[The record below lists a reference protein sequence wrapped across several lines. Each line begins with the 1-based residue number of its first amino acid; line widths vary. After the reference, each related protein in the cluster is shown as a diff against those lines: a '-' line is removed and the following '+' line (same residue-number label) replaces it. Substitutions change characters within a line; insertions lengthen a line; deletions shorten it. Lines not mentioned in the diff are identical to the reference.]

1 MMKSKALN
9 LTVSTALLLSM
20 AAVAG
25 CGNTNDGNTTRTK
38 SVDTGRIG
46 VNSVR
51 NNQNVG
57 TSRQQHD
64 LTNLKYSKTLSEKV
78 SEIHGVGP
86 AHVFVTNR
94 NAYVSLSRNGVNT
107 THGMN
112 TTHGNRNDGHITG
125 MNTSNNN
132 GHITGMS
139 TTNRHSTNGT
149 TTGNGTTNVRNR
161 TFGTSSTGSVGIL
174 RGMAND
180 TRRGVENTTGLG
192 RNADN
197 RGFGVNGTTN
207 GGFGGSHFNTLNGT
221 RTNGLMG
228 TNGTR
233 TDGLMGTNGTRTH
246 GLMGTDGTR
255 TNGLMGTNGTRTDGL
270 MGTTGTGT
278 TSTGTSNTFGGTN
291 GVTDNTYMGTGINGV
306 PYGTYNN
313 NNNMGIMSTN
323 REEVPEHVRQEIT
336 SKIRKTAPHISQV
349 YVSTDE
355 GFYQHAHGYAN
366 GGHAR
371 NTVGTLSRDF
381 GSWINRVFPLSLGTR
396 NGMNDTRGNMTKND
410 TDDGWFGGNRN
421 SR

>member
-25 CGNTNDGNTTRTK
+25 CGNTNDGNTTRTN

-51 NNQNVG
+51 NNQNAG
-57 TSRQQHD
+57 TTRQHD
-64 LTNLKYSKTLSEKV
+64 LTNLKYSKTLSDKV
-78 SEIHGVGP
+78 SDISGVGR

-94 NAYVSLSRNGVNT
+94 NAYVSLSRNG
-107 THGMN
+107 MN
-112 TTHGNRNDGHITG
+112 TINDT
-125 MNTSNNN
+125 NTSSNN
-132 GHITGMS
+132 GRVTGMS
-139 TTNRHSTNGT
+139 TGANRNSTNGT
-149 TTGNGTTNVRNR
+149 MTGNGTTNVRNR
-161 TFGTSSTGSVGIL
+161 TFGTSGTGSVGIL

-207 GGFGGSHFNTLNGT
+207 GGFGGGNFNTLNGNRTNGLMGTNGTGLGTNGT

-228 TNGTR
+228 TNGTG
-233 TDGLMGTNGTRTH
+233 TTSMGTN
-246 GLMGTDGTR
+246 
-255 TNGLMGTNGTRTDGL
+255 
-270 MGTTGTGT
+270 
-278 TSTGTSNTFGGTN
+278 NTLGGTN
-291 GVTDNTYMGTGINGV
+291 GATDNTFIGTGINGV
-306 PYGTYNN
+306 PYGTYS
-313 NNNMGIMSTN
+313 NNNMGMMSTN

-349 YVSTDE
+349 YVSTDDD
-355 GFYQHAHGYAN
+355 FYQHANGFAN
-366 GGHAR
+366 GDNAN
-371 NTVGTLSRDF
+371 NTLGTLSRDF
-381 GSWINRVFPLSLGTR
+381 GSWINRVFPLNLGGR
-396 NGMNDTRGNMTKND
+396 DGMNDTRGNLMKND

>member
-25 CGNTNDGNTTRTK
+25 CGNNNDGNTTRTN

-94 NAYVSLSRNGVNT
+94 NAYVSLSRNGMGTINEK
-107 THGMN
+107 
-112 TTHGNRNDGHITG
+112 
-125 MNTSNNN
+125 NTSTNN
-132 GHITGMS
+132 GRVTGMS
-139 TTNRHSTNGT
+139 TGATRSSTNGSM
-149 TTGNGTTNVRNR
+149 TGNGTTNVRNR
-161 TFGTSSTGSVGIL
+161 TFGTSGTGSVGIL

-207 GGFGGSHFNTLNGT
+207 GGFGGSNFNTLNGNRTNGLMGTNGSRTNGLMGSNGTGLGTNGT

-228 TNGTR
+228 TNGT
-233 TDGLMGTNGTRTH
+233 
-246 GLMGTDGTR
+246 
-255 TNGLMGTNGTRTDGL
+255 
-270 MGTTGTGT
+270 GT
-278 TSTGTSNTFGGTN
+278 TSTGTTRTGANNTFGGMN
-291 GVTDNTYMGTGINGV
+291 GATDNTLMGTGINGV
-306 PYGTYNN
+306 PYGTYN

-323 REEVPEHVRQEIT
+323 REEVPEHVRHEIT
-336 SKIRKTAPHISQV
+336 SKIRKTAPHINQV

-366 GGHAR
+366 GGHAG
-371 NTVGTLSRDF
+371 NTLGTLSRDF
-381 GSWINRVFPLSLGTR
+381 GSWINRVFPLNLGGR
-396 NGMNDTRGNMTKND
+396 NGMNDTRGNLTKND